1 LNWIKAFL
9 SNCKQRV
16 VLGDTSWKEVTSSV
30 PQGTVLG
37 PLLFVIYIN
46 DIPDDS
52 KVLAINEPDKDNGLQ
67 QDTENVRNVR
77 NTGLEVENWQQQSWK
92 KTWGS

>member
-1 LNWIKAFL
+1 
-9 SNCKQRV
+9 V

>member
-1 LNWIKAFL
+1 M
-9 SNCKQRV
+9 

>member
-1 LNWIKAFL
+1 M
-9 SNCKQRV
+9 
-16 VLGDTSWKEVTSSV
+16 GDTSWKEVTSSV